1 MTTSIE
7 KIKELC
13 DLNSIEYEET
23 DDKIF
28 INDDIFFDINDKLIY
43 QKVLSYI
50 DIIKGCNEMVKTIC
64 EKLNTTIE
72 KGCRICKNDDDEW
85 NINFICKKNRNN
97 SILLNIH
104 NIHKIDK
111 ENIYNI
117 TYTSYE
123 KYIHCKIIITITDP
137 LDYYLIDKEEYYK
150 LKSTIDLKNVL
161 DQLCTFKKKKCS
173 KDLCDSIV
181 NMKKDFPNPYGL
193 CNDKCEY
200 MLSTAHGYRN
210 KSSSYSKYYFCS
222 KECMDYFD
230 KYNRCYR
237 CHEDGKGTYIEDLG
251 YTLCNGRG
259 DHNPSCVVKYEI
271 EKRYI
276 SEDRNKQLYK
286 IVINYFG
293 DNCKDS
299 NLSLL
304 SDFEELFELIKKND
318 FRVSLDLLTDI
329 CYARD
334 TYSIRD
340 RNNPN
345 DKDVKVCSECGC
357 TKHSKV
363 NNDDD
368 DNDKDE
374 CYECYKCNKKLWT
387 EFYYNYYNDTEING
401 LVCNTC
407 CDKNNDYILLKK

>member
-1 MTTSIE
+1 MTTYTE
-7 KIKELC
+7 QIKEFC
-13 DLNSIEYEET
+13 ETNSIKHEEL

-28 INDDIFFDINDKLIY
+28 INDDDNIFFDINDKLIY

-50 DIIKGCNEMVKTIC
+50 DIIKGRNEMVNTIC
-64 EKLNTTIE
+64 AKLNTTIE
-72 KGCRICKNDDDEW
+72 KGCNFNFVEYHRNKMVCIHDNCISL
-85 NINFICKKNRNN
+85 NINNLTDICYTKYERFIDFE
-97 SILLNIH
+97 L
-104 NIHKIDK
+104 KIVL
-111 ENIYNI
+111 
-117 TYTSYE
+117 
-123 KYIHCKIIITITDP
+123 TISLQP
-137 LDYYLIDKEEYYK
+137 LEYYLIDKKEYYK

-161 DQLCTFKKKKCS
+161 DQLCTFEKRKCS
-173 KDLCDSIV
+173 KDLCDNMV
-181 NMKKDFPNPYGL
+181 DMKKDFPDPYGL
-193 CNDKCEY
+193 CKDKSEY

-210 KSSSYSKYYFCS
+210 KSSSFSTYYFCS
-222 KECMDYFD
+222 KECMDIFD
-230 KYNRCYR
+230 KYKRCHR
-237 CHEDGKGTYIEDLG
+237 CHEDGTGTYIEELG

-259 DHNPSCVVKYEI
+259 DHNPPCIVKYEI
-271 EKRYI
+271 EKRYL

-345 DKDVKVCSECGC
+345 DKEVTVCSECGC
-357 TKHSKV
+357 TKHSKL
-363 NNDDD
+363 NNDGDNDDD
-368 DNDKDE
+368 DDDDDKD
-374 CYECYKCNKKLWT
+374 ECYKCNKKLWT
-387 EFYYNYYNDTEING
+387 EFYYNYDTNTEINS
-401 LVCNTC
+401 LVCDTC

>member
-1 MTTSIE
+1 ME
-7 KIKELC
+7 QIKELC
-13 DLNSIEYEET
+13 DLNSIEYEEL

-50 DIIKGCNEMVKTIC
+50 DIIKGRNEMVNTIC
-64 EKLNTTIE
+64 EKLNTTIK
-72 KGCRICKNDDDEW
+72 KGCRMCKNDDDEW
-85 NINFICKKNRNN
+85 NRNFICKKNRNN

-104 NIHKIDK
+104 NIHAIDK

-123 KYIHCKIIITITDP
+123 KYIHCKILITITYP
-137 LDYYLIDKEEYYK
+137 LEYYLIDKEEYYK
-150 LKSTIDLKNVL
+150 LKSTIDFKNVL
-161 DQLCTFKKKKCS
+161 DQLCTFEKKKCS
-173 KDLCDSIV
+173 KDLCINMVD
-181 NMKKDFPNPYGL
+181 MKKNFPNPYGL

-200 MLSTAHGYRN
+200 MLSTVHGYRN
-210 KSSSYSKYYFCS
+210 KASSCSKYYFCS
-222 KECMDYFD
+222 KKCMDYFD
-230 KYNRCYR
+230 KYNRCHR
-237 CHEDGKGTYIEDLG
+237 CHEDGEGTFVDNG

-259 DHNPSCVVKYEI
+259 DHKPSCVVKYEI

-286 IVINYFG
+286 IIINYFD

-329 CYARD
+329 CYAKY

-340 RNNPN
+340 RNNVN
-345 DKDVKVCSECGC
+345 DKEVKVCSECGC

-363 NNDDD
+363 NDED
-368 DNDKDE
+368 DNLN
-374 CYECYKCNKKLWT
+374 ECYKCNKKLWT
-387 EFYYNYYNDTEING
+387 EFYYNYDTDTEING
-401 LVCNTC
+401 LVCDTC
-407 CDKNNDYILLKK
+407 CNKHNDYILLKK